1 MARVTP
7 DHHRSG
13 ALAQADDDMT
23 QHEPWQLEGSAA
35 DLYERYLVPA
45 ITSLWAADL
54 VERAAPMPG
63 ERILD
68 VACGTGIVARLAA
81 ERVGAGQVVG
91 LDLNPGMLAVAR
103 SVSGGHH
110 PPIDWQQGS
119 ALQLP
124 FRDGSFDV
132 ALCQLGLQFFP
143 DRTVA
148 LGEMLRVLVPGG
160 RLALSVYS
168 AIERTPVALAL
179 AQALDRHLGPGASA
193 VKRSE
198 HVLADADELRR
209 LVADAGFT
217 DVTLELVTQT
227 IRFASARDYVRL
239 QIAATPMAA
248 MVAGMESER
257 RDAVIDA
264 ITASLVSSLSS
275 HAGGEGLTSPQ
286 EAFVV
291 QARKGQTLS

>member
-1 MARVTP
+1 
-7 DHHRSG
+7 
-13 ALAQADDDMT
+13 MT
-23 QHEPWQLEGSAA
+23 QHEPWQLDGSAT

-54 VERAAPMPG
+54 VERAAPAPG

-68 VACGTGIVARLAA
+68 IACGTGIVARLAA
-81 ERVGAGQVVG
+81 ERIGAGQVVG

-110 PPIDWQQGS
+110 PPIEWQQGS
-119 ALQLP
+119 ALELP

-148 LGEMLRVLVPGG
+148 LREMLRVLVPGG

-179 AQALDRHLGPGASA
+179 AQALDQHLGPGASA

-198 HVLADADELRR
+198 HALADVDELKR
-209 LVADAGFT
+209 LVADAGFI
-217 DVTLELVTQT
+217 DVTLEPVTQT
-227 IRFASARDYVRL
+227 IRFASPRDYVRL
-239 QIAATPMAA
+239 QIAATPMAT

-264 ITASLVSSLSS
+264 ITASVVSSLNS
-275 HAGGEGLTSPQ
+275 HAAGEGLTSPQ

-291 QARKGQTLS
+291 QARKDQSLS

>member
-1 MARVTP
+1 MARRPTITGT
-7 DHHRSG
+7 G

-68 VACGTGIVARLAA
+68 IACGTGIVARLAA
-81 ERVGAGQVVG
+81 ERIGVGQVVG
-91 LDLNPGMLAVAR
+91 LDLNPGMLAVA
-103 SVSGGHH
+103 H
-110 PPIDWQQGS
+110 PPIEWQQGS
-119 ALQLP
+119 ALELP
-124 FRDGSFDV
+124 FRDGSFEV

-264 ITASLVSSLSS
+264 ITASLISSLSS
-275 HAGGEGLTSPQ
+275 HARDESLTSPQ

-291 QARKGQTLS
+291 QARKDQSLS

>member
-1 MARVTP
+1 MARRPTTTGT
-7 DHHRSG
+7 G

-54 VERAAPMPG
+54 VERAAPAPG

-68 VACGTGIVARLAA
+68 IACGTGIVARLAA
-81 ERVGAGQVVG
+81 ERMGAGQVVG

-103 SVSGGHH
+103 SVSGGHN
-110 PPIDWQQGS
+110 PPIEWQQGS
-119 ALQLP
+119 ALELP

-168 AIERTPVALAL
+168 AIEQTPVALAL

-198 HVLADADELRR
+198 HVLADADELHQ

-217 DVTLELVTQT
+217 DVTLEPVTQT
-227 IRFASARDYVRL
+227 IRFASPRDYVRL

-264 ITASLVSSLSS
+264 ITASVVSSLSS
-275 HAGGEGLTSPQ
+275 HASSESLTSPQ

-291 QARKGQTLS
+291 QARKDQLLS

>member
-1 MARVTP
+1 MP
-7 DHHRSG
+7 HS
-13 ALAQADDDMT
+13 
-23 QHEPWQLEGSAA
+23 EPWQLEGSAVE
-35 DLYERYLVPA
+35 LYERYLVPA
-45 ITSLWAADL
+45 ITALWAADL
-54 VERAAPMPG
+54 VGRAAPAPG
-63 ERILD
+63 ERVLD

-81 ERVGAGQVVG
+81 KRMGVGHLVG

-110 PPIDWQQGS
+110 PLIEWQQGS
-119 ALQLP
+119 ALELP

-132 ALCQLGLQFFP
+132 VLCQLGLQFFP
-143 DRTVA
+143 DRAAA
-148 LGEMLRVLVPGG
+148 LGEMLRVLIPGG

-179 AQALDRHLGPGASA
+179 AEALDRHLGQGASA

-198 HVLADADELRR
+198 HVLADAVELHR
-209 LVADAGFT
+209 LVIDAGFI
-217 DVTLELVTQT
+217 DVTLEPVTQT
-227 IRFASARDYVRL
+227 IRFASPRDYVRL

-248 MVAGMESER
+248 MVAGMESDK

-264 ITASLVSSLSS
+264 ITGSLVSSLGS
-275 HAGGEGLTSPQ
+275 AGDEDLASPQ

-291 QARKGQTLS
+291 QALKRQALS